1 MKLTKRKTVKRI
13 SSQKMSA
20 PSYRRN
26 PETQE
31 KEFHLAFVNTQFNP
45 QSVGTS
51 QDLFLYAA
59 GRNEEGELP
68 DGLDRLTDHDYTIHL
83 DDAGN
88 AIGLDIVPSR
98 VYRSGVIP
106 ASQLNVTTVSV
117 IWEVNGT
124 VCRVLKRPAGTTS
137 ATLKNL
143 ILQLDAMANSNTP
156 INTNTKIGDLGR
168 VERIDGDIVEIRLKS
183 KPSAG
188 RALFDIGDDD

>member
-26 PETQE
+26 PETQA
-31 KEFHLAFVNTQFNP
+31 KEFHLAFVNTQFDP

-51 QDLFLYAA
+51 QELFLYAA

-68 DGLDRLTDHDYTIHL
+68 DGLDRLMDHDYTIHL
-83 DDAGN
+83 DEAGF

-106 ASQLNVTTVSV
+106 KSQLGVDTVSLT
-117 IWEVNGT
+117 WEVNGT
-124 VCRVLKRPAGTTS
+124 VCRVLKRPAGTTA

-183 KPSAG
+183 KRSSGQP
-188 RALFDIGDDD
+188 LFDIGADD